1 LILIIQKDIY
11 KWDYYNPKDG
21 SVVNF
26 DSTKCQ
32 TTTYFGHLGPVLT
45 ITGDKTK
52 QVRGGTG
59 IFTGRLPFVWIGN
72 QVVVQM
78 VFLPSSGSKFQISTG
93 LENKFRI
100 RSKFDSNYIVTG
112 DASFNKDLNGFKFKV
127 GLKTNKPISWCW

>member
-1 LILIIQKDIY
+1 LILIIQKIFTNI
-11 KWDYYNPKDG
+11 DYYNPKDG

-32 TTTYFGHLGPVLT
+32 QHILWSPRAGFNWD

-72 QVVVQM
+72 QVGSRS
-78 VFLPSSGSKFQISTG
+78 FSTSSG
-93 LENKFRI
+93 
-100 RSKFDSNYIVTG
+100 
-112 DASFNKDLNGFKFKV
+112 
-127 GLKTNKPISWCW
+127 